1 MFEMVDFAR
10 NREFVMSTQYAT
22 SGGFSKWPD
31 CYADPMHTYLGQF
44 APVLCFINRLI
55 SQLKNEYRKGT
66 KNLFLISCNFFMNTL
81 FGSLVQR

>member
-31 CYADPMHTYLGQF
+31 CYADPMHTYLGQY
-44 APVLCFINRLI
+44 PYSVLSTALFDI
-55 SQLKNEYRKGT
+55 SKLSVAGKE
-66 KNLFLISCNFFMNTL
+66 L
-81 FGSLVQR
+81 